1 MDRAWNCTANLPET
15 SAAGPNLPLTLQLA
29 PSRLSR
35 SPLTAGATAPM
46 VVAARTAGPCP
57 PGHSGPPPRANQR
70 ISSPKT
76 RGSSWYSTLHFP
88 AGLDWWWLCATAAPP
103 AAGFAAA
110 ARAFSASKFEQRDRA
125 RFVAPSDL
133 DKSGCALLNR
143 AQSAIK
149 AVLSSEVYADGLL
162 GQGVGEAV
170 LRRHEWE
177 IALALRDI
185 AGLRGQLS
193 L

>member
-76 RGSSWYSTLHFP
+76 RGSSWYSTLLFLP
-88 AGLDWWWLCATAAPP
+88 TQSAARYARSTASGTMPLGEPDVGASRWACFTSLLRSYCTSPPGWIGGGFAPP
-103 AAGFAAA
+103 QPRRQPDSPLRPAHS
-110 ARAFSASKFEQRDRA
+110 RQVSS
-125 RFVAPSDL
+125 S
-133 DKSGCALLNR
+133 
-143 AQSAIK
+143 SAI
-149 AVLSSEVYADGLL
+149 AHGS
-162 GQGVGEAV
+162 
-170 LRRHEWE
+170 
-177 IALALRDI
+177 
-185 AGLRGQLS
+185 
-193 L
+193 